1 MQRTQTKNYVPTHF
15 SFFELTKN
23 YRTASLFSIL
33 FAILE
38 VVAQVLIPL
47 AVKKLMD
54 NGIQKL
60 AFATLQNEAWNGI
73 LKYSLVI
80 IALAL
85 ASLAFGALS
94 GIFASKAAAGLGYN
108 ARAYAYKNLMRLSF
122 KNLDNYSN
130 GTLITRLTTDIVSIQ
145 NAYLNI
151 IRMMLRAP
159 IMILVAISIAFTI
172 APILASILL
181 AIMVVLAIF
190 IGFVMFMVY
199 RRYHLML
206 KAYDGLNTKIGENL
220 NAIRTIKSFVKEQD
234 ELLDIKNS
242 SALVRKISIMTE
254 KWINSNRALFGLLI
268 YVCLVSFIAV
278 ATKDIVVNK
287 QNATMDFGTLTSFI
301 GYMFQVLVNF
311 ILFSV
316 GVINVTSA
324 KASAKRIRE
333 LIEEKPILVQKE
345 DGFTEVASGKIE
357 FRNVSLKYKEHAEL
371 NNLNNINLTIEPGE
385 TVGILGKTGAGKS
398 SLISLIPRLYDV
410 TNGEVLVGG
419 VNVKDY
425 NLKALRNQVSIV
437 LQKNVLFT
445 GTVAENMRWGNEEA
459 TDEEIIEALKK
470 ASAYDFV
477 FAKDGLS
484 TWVEESG
491 NNFSGGQKQRL
502 SIARSILKK
511 SKILIL
517 DDSTSA
523 VDNNTDKKIQH
534 SLKYELGDVT
544 KIIIAQRISSI
555 QHANKIVI
563 INDGEISG
571 IGKHE
576 ELLKSNEYY
585 RHLYETQNRGSDE

>member
-1 MQRTQTKNYVPTHF
+1 MERTQTKNYVPTHF

-23 YRTASLFSIL
+23 YRTASLLSIL

-60 AFATLQNEAWNGI
+60 AFTALQNEAWNGI

-470 ASAYDFV
+470 SSAYDFV

>member
-1 MQRTQTKNYVPTHF
+1 MERTQTKNYVPTHF

-23 YRTASLFSIL
+23 YRTASLLSIL

-60 AFATLQNEAWNGI
+60 AFAALQNEAWNGI

-220 NAIRTIKSFVKEQD
+220 NAIRTIKSFVKEHD
-234 ELLDIKNS
+234 ELIDIKNS

-287 QNATMDFGTLTSFI
+287 QNATMDFGSLTSFI

-425 NLKALRNQVSIV
+425 NLEALRNQVSVV

-445 GTVAENMRWGNEEA
+445 GTVVENMRWGNEEA

>member
-1 MQRTQTKNYVPTHF
+1 MQRAQTKNYVPTHF

-23 YRTASLFSIL
+23 YRTASLLSIL

-60 AFATLQNEAWNGI
+60 AFAALQNEAWNGI

-345 DGFTEVASGKIE
+345 DGLTEVASGKIE

-425 NLKALRNQVSIV
+425 NLEALRNQVSIV

-563 INDGEISG
+563 VNDGEISG